1 MQYDLLQNT
10 RDKNEI
16 LFNKGYLTVA
26 EYFDNEKQLSDINHF
41 FIINLN

>member
-10 RDKNEI
+10 RDKNAK
-16 LFNKGYLTVA
+16 LFEMGYINAV
-26 EYFDNEKQLSDINHF
+26 EYFDNEKQLSYINHF